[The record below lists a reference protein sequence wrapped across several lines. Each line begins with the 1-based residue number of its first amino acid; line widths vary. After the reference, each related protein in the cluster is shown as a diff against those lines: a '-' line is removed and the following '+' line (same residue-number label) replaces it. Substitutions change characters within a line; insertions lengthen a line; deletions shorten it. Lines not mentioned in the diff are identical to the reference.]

1 MSLAR
6 VPDEP
11 TGITDLEIALLLER
25 TERIEET
32 LERIE
37 DNQKQVSSLVTQ
49 FIDGIKPTIEE
60 MLPKISAIGESSW
73 FRMITGG
80 KKR

>member
-25 TERIEET
+25 T
-32 LERIE
+32 ERIE